1 VSSIK
6 GGAEGRIGR
15 RFAAL
20 RGEDRAGL
28 VTFVTAGDP
37 DFETSRAI
45 VAGLADAGADIIEL
59 GMPFS
64 DPVADGPAIQ
74 AAGQRALKAGQTLKR
89 TLALVAEFRAGDGDT
104 PIVLMGYFN
113 PIHRY
118 GVARFV
124 EDAQIAGVDGLIV
137 VDTPLEEDRE
147 LRVPAEAAGLDFIRL
162 ITPAT
167 GDGRIAALVSDARGF
182 IYYVSVTGI
191 TGAGSAPIDDIASGV
206 GRVRRATGLPVAVG
220 FGVRTPD
227 QAADIARVADAVV
240 IGSAIVG
247 RIAQG
252 LDGDGRPAP
261 GLTDAVLG
269 FVRELSAG
277 VANARDR
284 GPNGV
289 RET

>member
-1 VSSIK
+1 VSSIE

-137 VDTPLEEDRE
+137 VDTPLEEDPE

-162 ITPAT
+162 VTPAT
-167 GDGRIAALVSDARGF
+167 GDGRIAELVSDARGF

-191 TGAGSAPIDDIASGV
+191 TGAGSAQIDDIASGV